1 MIKKKITD
9 DFLFLNGWGYVRKN
23 AISTLREEWTDERTE
38 KEKYNLIITLNDG
51 MILKGYANTALL
63 DDFKEPNLQDGT
75 ELDDL
80 EYISDDLEW
89 SVVYPLHYPD
99 V

>member
-1 MIKKKITD
+1 MVKKKITD
-9 DFLFLNGWGYVRKN
+9 DFLFLNGWGYIRKN
-23 AISTLREEWTDERTE
+23 AISTLREEWIDANSE
-38 KEKYNLIITLNDG
+38 KEIYNLIITLNDG
-51 MILKGYANTALL
+51 MILKGCTNTTLL
-63 DDFKEPNLQDGT
+63 DEFKEPNLQDGT

-80 EYISDDLEW
+80 EYISYRLEW

>member
-1 MIKKKITD
+1 MSKKKIND
-9 DFLFLNGWGYVRKN
+9 DFLFLNGWGYIRKN
-23 AISTLREEWTDERTE
+23 AISTLREEWIDENTE
-38 KEKYNLIITLNDG
+38 KEIYNLIITLNDG
-51 MILKGYANTALL
+51 MILKGYANTTLL
-63 DDFKEPNLQDGT
+63 ADLKEPNLQDGT

-80 EYISDDLEW
+80 QYVSDSLEW